1 MAKKTNSPRITFK
14 QRYECIKTAFTIYAD
29 GKTITRNDGDE
40 SWVSFSYNGDTQP
53 YDCSCF
59 LYVNDRLLLFQLPA
73 TPQTIPD
80 TLKALRPI
88 IQQAIINGALQAAGA
103 LNESK

>member
-1 MAKKTNSPRITFK
+1 MAKTQKPQITFK
-14 QRYECIKTAFTIYAD
+14 QRYAFINSAFTIYAD
-29 GKTITRNDGDE
+29 GKVIALSDGDE
-40 SWVSFSYNGDTQP
+40 SWVSFGFNSDTQP

-73 TPQTIPD
+73 TPETIPD

>member
-1 MAKKTNSPRITFK
+1 MTKAQKPQIAFK
-14 QRYECIKTAFTIYAD
+14 QRYACINSAFTIYAD
-29 GKTITRNDGDE
+29 CKTITRNDGDE
-40 SWVSFSYNGDTQP
+40 SWVSFGYNGDTQP

-73 TPQTIPD
+73 TPETIPD

>member
-1 MAKKTNSPRITFK
+1 MAKTNKPRITFK
-14 QRYECIKTAFTIYAD
+14 KRYQYTQTFTIYAN
-29 GKTITRNDGDE
+29 GKTINRSTDGDE
-40 SWVSFSYNGDTQP
+40 SWISFGFSGDEQP

-59 LYVNDRLLLFQLPA
+59 LYVKDRLLLFQLPA
-73 TPQTIPD
+73 TPETIPD

>member
-1 MAKKTNSPRITFK
+1 MAKTNKPRITFK
-14 QRYECIKTAFTIYAD
+14 RQSQYTEAYTIYAD
-29 GKTITRNDGDE
+29 GKTITQSSNSNEE
-40 SWVSFSYNGDTQP
+40 SWVNFSSGEIYP
-53 YDCSCF
+53 YDCDLF
-59 LYVNDRLLLFQLPA
+59 LWMGDRLVAFYFPA